1 MKFPLPQG
9 WVWARCHDVIDVR
22 DGTHDTPKKV
32 DSGIPMVTS
41 KNLKPF
47 GIDFDDVTYIS
58 EEDYESIEKRSG
70 VDDGDILFAMI
81 GTIGNPVLVK
91 KDRPF
96 SIKNVALF
104 KIDEMK
110 VHAPFFKFMLDSPV
124 ITRQLDANSRGGNQK
139 FVSLSSL
146 RNMQIPLPPLPEQK
160 RIAAILD
167 KADSIRRKRQ
177 EAVRLTEELLRSV
190 FLDMFG
196 DPVTNPKGWETG
208 SIDTVL
214 RNPKTDLRCGP
225 FGTQLKVHEL
235 VNEGIP
241 LFGIESVRNG
251 KFHYKTSKF
260 LTTRKAAE
268 LGSFDAKPGDV
279 LVTRM
284 GTIGEACV
292 VPEGVEEARISYH
305 LFRIRPDPSKCLPEF
320 LAATIFQ
327 SGTFLVQ
334 LKNMA
339 HGAIMDGLSTS
350 NLRDVIL
357 LIPPITEQIKY
368 VDVVKKSEKLMESQK
383 ETVIAS
389 DTLFNSLLQRVFNG
403 DLRPNAGAVSL

>member
-1 MKFPLPQG
+1 MNYPSLPISSFCSTG
-9 WVWARCHDVIDVR
+9 SGGTPSRANVDGYY
-22 DGTHDTPKKV
+22 DGTIPWVKSGELREDIILDTEEKITELALRESSAKLVPK
-32 DSGIPMVTS
+32 GALLIAMYGATIGRIAE
-41 KNLKPF
+41 L
-47 GIDFDDVTYIS
+47 
-58 EEDYESIEKRSG
+58 G
-70 VDDGDILFAMI
+70 VDGTTNQAVCHIVPDPKVADKRYLFY
-81 GTIGNPVLVK
+81 GLRSKVPEL
-91 KDRPF
+91 
-96 SIKNVALF
+96 IKQGA
-104 KIDEMK
+104 
-110 VHAPFFKFMLDSPV
+110 
-124 ITRQLDANSRGGNQK
+124 GGAQPNINQQII
-139 FVSLSSL
+139 
-146 RNMQIPLPPLPEQK
+146 RDTQIPLPPLPEQK

-167 KADSIRRKRQ
+167 KADAIRRKRQ
-177 EAVRLTEELLRSV
+177 QAVKLTEELLRSV
-190 FLDMFG
+190 FMDMFG

-208 SIDTVL
+208 NIDTVL

-268 LGSFDAKPGDV
+268 LGSFDTKPGDV

-305 LFRIRPDPSKCLPEF
+305 LFRIRTDRNKCLPEF

-368 VDVVKKSEKLMESQK
+368 VEVVKKSEKLMESHK
-383 ETVIAS
+383 ETVMAS
-389 DTLFNSLLQRVFNG
+389 DTLFTSLLQQAFRGERRGVWHT
-403 DLRPNAGAVSL
+403 PCWQ